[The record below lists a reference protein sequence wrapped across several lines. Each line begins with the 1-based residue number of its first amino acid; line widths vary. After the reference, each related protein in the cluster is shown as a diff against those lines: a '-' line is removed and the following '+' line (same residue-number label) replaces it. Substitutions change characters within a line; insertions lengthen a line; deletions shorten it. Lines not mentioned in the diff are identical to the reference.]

1 MNNKIKRM
9 FKSIG
14 TDEIIAFRITFRS
27 SDLAIDFK
35 GLRILKTLKV
45 PIVESSY
52 SSVEPFAIF

>member
-1 MNNKIKRM
+1 M